1 MNVCFFEGTSWVWKK
16 KRVEKCK
23 LGLHMKA
30 LQEVGSSPVLEEFLN
45 F

>member
-1 MNVCFFEGTSWVWKK
+1 MDMCFSEERLWVWKE

-23 LGLHMKA
+23 LGLHIKA
-30 LQEVGSSPVLEEFLN
+30 LQEVGNSSVLGEFLN